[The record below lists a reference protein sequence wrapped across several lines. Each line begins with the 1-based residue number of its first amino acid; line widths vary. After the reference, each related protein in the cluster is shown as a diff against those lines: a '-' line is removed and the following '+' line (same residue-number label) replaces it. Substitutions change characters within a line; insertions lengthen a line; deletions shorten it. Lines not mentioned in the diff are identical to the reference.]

1 MPLQSPAVGPLDL
14 SKLGVVAPHVPLIR
28 FRKGREQQQQQI
40 EHQQAAVA
48 SEASGSLQQQ
58 AFAPAGLDTAAASP
72 SGSVLEWWQR
82 PQKFSRKPLDDQ
94 EIEVINGGGADV
106 VFQ

>member
-1 MPLQSPAVGPLDL
+1 M

-48 SEASGSLQQQ
+48 SEASGSLQQ
-58 AFAPAGLDTAAASP
+58 ASAVAPAGLDAA
-72 SGSVLEWWQR
+72 GGVLEWWQR
-82 PQKFSRKPLDDQ
+82 PQKFARKPLDDQ

>member
-48 SEASGSLQQQ
+48 SEASGSLQQ
-58 AFAPAGLDTAAASP
+58 AGLDTDVISP
-72 SGSVLEWWQR
+72 SNGVLEWWQR

>member
-1 MPLQSPAVGPLDL
+1 MQSPVVGPSLDL
-14 SKLGVVAPHVPLIR
+14 SKLTVVAPHVPLIR
-28 FRKGREQQQQQI
+28 FRKGLQQQQK

-48 SEASGSLQQQ
+48 SEASGSLQQ
-58 AFAPAGLDTAAASP
+58 ASDVAPDGFNAGDV
-72 SGSVLEWWQR
+72 VLEWWQK
-82 PQKFSRKPLDDQ
+82 PQKFARKPLDDQ

>member
-1 MPLQSPAVGPLDL
+1 M
-14 SKLGVVAPHVPLIR
+14 VAPHVPLIR
-28 FRKGREQQQQQI
+28 FRKGLQQQLN

-48 SEASGSLQQQ
+48 SEASGSLQQ
-58 AFAPAGLDTAAASP
+58 ASDAAPTGFNAAG
-72 SGSVLEWWQR
+72 GVLEWWQK
-82 PQKFSRKPLDDQ
+82 PPKFARQPLDDQ

>member
-1 MPLQSPAVGPLDL
+1 MQSPVVGSSLDL
-14 SKLGVVAPHVPLIR
+14 SKLAVVAPHVPLIR
-28 FRKGREQQQQQI
+28 FRKGLQQRQN

-48 SEASGSLQQQ
+48 SEAIGSLQQ
-58 AFAPAGLDTAAASP
+58 AFAVAPAGFNAAATP
-72 SGSVLEWWQR
+72 PKGGVFEWWQK
-82 PQKFSRKPLDDQ
+82 PQQFARKPLDDQ